1 MDNNLVTIIGG
12 IIVLVFL
19 IAAIV
24 YRMKTKPSLYDKN
37 QATEFLNGMADAFYY
52 KMLSIVTNIDFNKY
66 ESLADLEA
74 DVISQIYDTVWVYA
88 EEKMREAA
96 EQDII
101 TAMVLKALDKDRVLE
116 FIDGLVKD
124 KGVIEEVE
132 NLWAVNKLENNSEEM
147 LEDDAALQEQ
157 FADSSQ
163 YCETSNDE
171 DLAPVEEVEDES
183 VAYRCNCGA
192 IQGKINVGFAC
203 AACSSA
209 CQAIKIDIKPQVD
222 DEPGFDPSIEDP
234 SIEVVD
240 SEESD
245 IYEDKNGRLR
255 SKSTGRFV

>member
-1 MDNNLVTIIGG
+1 MDLVTIIGG

-19 IAAIV
+19 VIAIV
-24 YRMKTKPSLYDKN
+24 YRMKTTPSLYDKN
-37 QATEFLNGMADAFYY
+37 KATEFLNGMAEAFYY
-52 KMLSIVTNIDFNKY
+52 KMLSIVSNIDFNKY

-74 DVISQIYDTVWVYA
+74 DVIKQIYDTVWDYA
-88 EEKMREAA
+88 EEKMSEAA

-116 FIDGLVKD
+116 FIDGLVKE

-132 NLWAVNKLENNSEEM
+132 NLWAANKLENDSEEM

-183 VAYRCNCGA
+183 VTYRCDCGA
-192 IQGKINVGFAC
+192 IQGKINVGFGC
-203 AACSSA
+203 SACSSV
-209 CQAIKIDIKPQVD
+209 CRAIKIDLKPQVD
-222 DEPGFDPSIEDP
+222 EEPDFDPSVDDP
-234 SIEVVD
+234 SVELVD
-240 SEESD
+240 SEDSD
-245 IYEDKNGRLR
+245 IYHDKNGRLR